1 MQNQINCL
9 VFCIFLL
16 LLAGISTGCNSNYV
30 SPDEIR
36 AISENTTK
44 DMVEV
49 NHMNYEV
56 DFMEPIERSEDEWQ
70 EILTPEQ
77 FRVLRQ
83 HGTESAFT
91 NAYNEHKE
99 TGTYACAG
107 CGLALFSS
115 EHKYNSGTGWP
126 SFWQPVQQ
134 NHIGLESDRR
144 FGMMRTEVHCIRC
157 RGHLGHVFN
166 DGPQPTGLRYCI
178 NSVSLNFE
186 PAE

>member
-1 MQNQINCL
+1 MRNRIYYL
-9 VFCIFLL
+9 VFCLHLSLL
-16 LLAGISTGCNSNYV
+16 IVVGSGCNRNYV
-30 SPDEIR
+30 SPEEIM
-36 AISENTTK
+36 AISENTVKST
-44 DMVEV
+44 EEQ
-49 NHMNYEV
+49 NYTYIEV

-91 NAYNEHKE
+91 NAYNDHKE
-99 TGTYACAG
+99 AGTYTCAG

-115 EHKYNSGTGWP
+115 EHKFNSGTGWP
-126 SFWQPVQQ
+126 SFWQPVMQ
-134 NHIGLESDRR
+134 NHIGLENDGR

-157 RGHLGHVFN
+157 SGHLGHVFN

-178 NSVSLNFE
+178 NSASLNFE
-186 PAE
+186 TAE